1 MKFKLLNRVNDNRV
15 TELRL
20 WEKLDGGMGKEVGEG
35 VELGEGAQL
44 SDIVRRHNRVVFL
57 KLSAVRLRVW

>member
-1 MKFKLLNRVNDNRV
+1 M
-15 TELRL
+15 ELRL
-20 WEKLDGGMGKEVGEG
+20 WEKLDGGKGKEVGQG

-57 KLSAVRLRVW
+57 KLSAVRLRVWW